1 MLQPAHPLVSTI
13 CIVWTE
19 DLEHLRRRQ
28 YNVTT
33 CRLVT
38 STLVNIWANF
48 QSCARQ
54 QSSSQ
59 ESRFTDVYL
68 KPATQTDHAKKKNG
82 AMKRKIFSLF
92 LIKHTVVVNEQKI
105 GTLKT
110 GCLIEGGRL
119 IQGCYI
125 LDQLYLTSNAF
136 WNLGDA
142 LQVTGWVSGWVS
154 EWVSK
159 RVNIAV
165 SRTTQGCVSTSYM
178 SVSDVHAN
186 SYPHRGTGGW
196 GGGCHILNHSNW
208 A

>member
-33 CRLVT
+33 SRLVT
-38 STLVNIWANF
+38 STSVNIWANF
-48 QSCARQ
+48 QSRARQ
-54 QSSSQ
+54 PSSSQ

-68 KPATQTDHAKKKNG
+68 KPATQIDQAKKKNG

-92 LIKHTVVVNEQKI
+92 LIKHTVVVNERKI

-125 LDQLYLTSNAF
+125 LDQLHLTSNAF
-136 WNLGDA
+136 WNLEMLSKWLA
-142 LQVTGWVSGWVS
+142 EWVS
-154 EWVSK
+154 EWAKESILQCLEQLKDVYP
-159 RVNIAV
+159 RVTCQ
-165 SRTTQGCVSTSYM
+165 SRTYTQIHTPTVVRAG
-178 SVSDVHAN
+178 
-186 SYPHRGTGGW
+186 GGGGGW
-196 GGGCHILNHSNW
+196 MSYLEP
-208 A
+208 